1 LAAVLA
7 SASTAPT
14 ASAPAAT
21 PDRFIVG
28 SPSVVVGQGTNSPT
42 CGATAAAPAKNHYLS
57 GSFAKSIVWAAHAG
71 WSAPLTGYP
80 WALMVLLFAGG
91 VMALFCNAVLAI
103 LVWGKSSRTA
113 VSSRGLLASMD
124 HDRREIAY
132 NAAIA
137 LTSTNSSSRTRR
149 STMSNVLGG

>member
-1 LAAVLA
+1 
-7 SASTAPT
+7 
-14 ASAPAAT
+14 
-21 PDRFIVG
+21 
-28 SPSVVVGQGTNSPT
+28 
-42 CGATAAAPAKNHYLS
+42 
-57 GSFAKSIVWAAHAG
+57 
-71 WSAPLTGYP
+71 
-80 WALMVLLFAGG
+80 
-91 VMALFCNAVLAI
+91 MALFCNAVLAI